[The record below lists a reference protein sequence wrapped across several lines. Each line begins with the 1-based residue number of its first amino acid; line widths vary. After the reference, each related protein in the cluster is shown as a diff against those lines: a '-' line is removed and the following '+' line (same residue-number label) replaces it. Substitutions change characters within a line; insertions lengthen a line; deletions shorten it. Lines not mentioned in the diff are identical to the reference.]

1 MNKLIIFSLVA
12 IAAFFFFKKSDDMP
26 QQLLTVYGQDEY
38 GSVDGNVGGKCIE
51 SKCLTIYVAPW
62 CPQCARAK
70 PMILKLTEEL
80 RAEGVEV
87 AVVVGSDSQKAV
99 EDYAKK
105 YPFPVLLDAD
115 KSFYSK
121 TGLRGVPFFI
131 SSNNEGKIIQSVAGF
146 NNNVAD
152 MRSRLEL

>member
-1 MNKLIIFSLVA
+1 MNKLIIITLVA
-12 IAAFFFFKKSDDMP
+12 LIAFFAFKKDDTMP
-26 QQLLTVYGQDEY
+26 QQQLTVYGQDEY
-38 GSVDGNVGGKCIE
+38 DSIDANIGGKCIE
-51 SKCLTIYVAPW
+51 AKCLTVYVAPW

-70 PMILKLTEEL
+70 PMILTLTEEL

-87 AVVVGSDSQKAV
+87 SIVVGSDSQKAV
-99 EDYAKK
+99 EAYAKK

-115 KSFYSK
+115 KSFYNK

-131 SSNNEGKIIQSVAGF
+131 SSNNDGKIIQSVAGF

-152 MRSRLEL
+152 MRSRLGL